1 MVVSTPTLLLWERP
15 PPARAERVK
24 AREATAECGPGL
36 DALEQAGTLVVSR
49 ASTYLAPGRAPRVSR
64 SCSRFAFRVRVRV
77 WHPGSLRRHA
87 RPSRPHARSRR
98 ARTQPRPGPA
108 RPSRSHARSHRART
122 QPRLAHARPS
132 RGHAPS
138 RRAGTRPRRGH
149 ARPSRG
155 HARSRRARAR
165 PRRGTRGP
173 LEGTRAHAVLA
184 RGLALGTRGPRELA
198 RARALSSKPPV
209 RSA

>member
-138 RRAGTRPRRGH
+138 RRAGTRPRRGRAALSRARALTPCSRAASPGH

-165 PRRGTRGP
+165 PRTGHARPSRAR
-173 LEGTRAHAVLA
+173 EGTRSL
-184 RGLALGTRGPRELA
+184 L
-198 RARALSSKPPV
+198 
-209 RSA
+209 